1 MVVNSRKFLFT
12 RRSLVQGATAATAG
26 AVVATALPRR
36 SYGFQSAVTLTWWD
50 YYQDANE
57 AAVLK
62 QFDAYKVATGVTI
75 ERQYFAFAD
84 LKQRLLQ
91 GATASQLPDVVI
103 IDNPDHQSFAALG
116 VFADISDRLTAWG
129 QTANFFEGPLNST
142 IWQDKH
148 YGLPDNS
155 NCIVLWTN
163 NDLLTAAGVTAPTNW
178 DELKATAAA
187 LSGPGKYGLAMSGVR
202 SEEGTFQF
210 LPFLWETGADLATF
224 DSDGGRAALQLWVDL
239 VADHSMSQ
247 GILGW
252 TQGDV
257 CGQFQNGLAAMMVNG
272 PWQIPRLA
280 EESPDLKWSVST
292 LPAQAQG
299 ASVLGGEN
307 MALTAASKNLDAAW
321 EFMAWRNDPANLKQ
335 YLVDAGKLPS
345 RSDLAED
352 PTWTADP
359 VLSIFVEQLKVAKPR
374 AYGDKY
380 PEMSA
385 AIQTAMQSTVSGQ
398 TDVATAATTAQNAIT
413 PLLPAS

>member
-1 MVVNSRKFLFT
+1 MAVNARKFTFT
-12 RRSLVQGATAATAG
+12 RRSLVQGAAAGTAG
-26 AVVATALPRR
+26 AAVFAASPRR
-36 SYGFQSAVTLTWWD
+36 TYGFQEPVTLTWWD

-57 AAVLK
+57 AAVVK
-62 QFDAYKVATGVTI
+62 QIEAYTAATGVVV
-75 ERQYFAFAD
+75 ERQYSAFAD

-91 GATASQLPDVVI
+91 GATASELPDIVI
-103 IDNPDHQSFAALG
+103 IDNPDHQAFASLG
-116 VFADISDRLTAWG
+116 VFADITERLTAWG

-155 NCIVLWTN
+155 NCIVLWSN
-163 NDLLTAAGVTAPTNW
+163 NELLTAAGVTAPTTW
-178 DELKATAAA
+178 DELKASAAA
-187 LSGPGKYGLAMSGVR
+187 LSGPGKFGLAMSGVQ

-210 LPFLWETGADLATF
+210 LPFLWATGEDLATF
-224 DSDGGRAALQLWVDL
+224 DTEGGRAALQLWVDL
-239 VADHSMSQ
+239 VNDRSMSQ

-257 CGQFQNGLAAMMVNG
+257 CSQFQNGLAGMMVNG

-280 EESPDLKWSVST
+280 EESPDLQWTVST

-307 MALTAASKNLDAAW
+307 MALTAASQNLDAAW
-321 EFMAWRNDPANLKQ
+321 EFMVWRNDPVNLKQ
-335 YLVDAGKLPS
+335 YLIDAGKLPS
-345 RSDLAED
+345 RSDLVED
-352 PTWTADP
+352 PTWTGDP
-359 VLSIFVEQLKVAKPR
+359 VLSIFVEQLKVARPR
-374 AYGDKY
+374 AYGDRY

-385 AIQTAMQSTVSGQ
+385 AIQTAMQSTISGES
-398 TDVATAATTAQNAIT
+398 DVATAAAAAQAAIT

>member
-1 MVVNSRKFLFT
+1 MTVANRTFSFS
-12 RRSLVQGATAATAG
+12 RRSLVQGAAVATAG
-26 AVVATALPRR
+26 AAVVGALPRR
-36 SYGFQSAVTLTWWD
+36 TYGFQEPVTLTWWD

-57 AAVLK
+57 AAVVK
-62 QFDAYKVATGVTI
+62 QLDAYQAATGVTV

-91 GATASQLPDVVI
+91 GATANELPDVVI

-116 VFADISDRLTAWG
+116 VFADITDRLTAWG

-163 NDLLTAAGVTAPTNW
+163 NDLLASAGLSAPTNW

-187 LSGPGKYGLAMSGVR
+187 LSSQGKYGLAMSGVR

-224 DSDGGRAALQLWVDL
+224 DSDGGRAALQLWTDL
-239 VADHSMSQ
+239 VADGSMSQ
-247 GILGW
+247 GVLGW

-280 EESPDLKWSVST
+280 DESPDLKWTVST
-292 LPAQAQG
+292 LPAQAQS

-307 MALTAASKNLDAAW
+307 MALTANSQNLDAAW
-321 EFMAWRNDPANLKQ
+321 EFLMWRNDPANLKQ
-335 YLVDAGKLPS
+335 YLIDAGKLPS

-352 PTWTADP
+352 PTWTGDP
-359 VLSIFVEQLKVAKPR
+359 VLSIFVEQLKVARPR

-385 AIQTAMQSTVSGQ
+385 AIQTAMQSAVSGQ
-398 TDVATAATTAQNAIT
+398 TDIAAAATAAQATIT